1 MRWARV
7 MLLITMMTAL
17 GVDTAVAET
26 AVTKA
31 AFGKLPDGTAIDIYT
46 LKNAELE
53 VRITNYGAR
62 IVSLLAKDR
71 DGRLGDVALGY
82 DSVEGYVAEEVSKTY
97 VGAIVGRY
105 GNRIRGGKFTIDGH
119 TYQIPLN
126 NGANA
131 LHGGPHGFDDQDWT
145 ASVLPDGVEMSLVS
159 KEGDM
164 GFPGTLTLHV
174 RYTLAGSALHMN
186 YAATTDKTTVV
197 NVTNHAYFNLAGDGS
212 GPILPEVLQI
222 NADEYTPVDAGLIP
236 VGGAKP
242 VEGTPFDFRKP
253 TAIGARI
260 NEANEQLKFGGGY
273 DHNWILRGAGA
284 GKNQPGEMKVAAR
297 VYDPKTGRVLKV
309 LTTEPGVQ
317 FYSGNAIPGLY
328 KGKTG
333 VVYGRYAG
341 FCLETQH
348 YPDSPNQPA
357 FPSTLLKPGETM
369 RSETVY
375 AFSVQK

>member
-1 MRWARV
+1 
-7 MLLITMMTAL
+7 MMTTL
-17 GVDTAVAET
+17 GAQGAVVAT

-31 AFGKLPDGTAIDIYT
+31 GFGKLPDGTAIDIYT
-46 LKNAELE
+46 LKNAELT

-71 DGRLGDVALGY
+71 DGRMGDVALGY
-82 DSVEGYVAEEVSKTY
+82 DSVEGYVAEEASKTF

-105 GNRIRGGKFTIDGH
+105 GNRIRAGKFSIDGKE
-119 TYQIPLN
+119 YQIPLN
-126 NGANA
+126 NNGNA
-131 LHGGPHGFDDQDWT
+131 LHGGPHGFDDQIW
-145 ASVLPDGVEMSLVS
+145 AVKELPDGVEMSLVS
-159 KEGDM
+159 KDGDM

-174 RYTLAGSALHMN
+174 RYTLVDDSIHIH

-197 NVTNHAYFNLAGDGS
+197 NVTNHAYFNLAGDGA
-212 GPILPEVLQI
+212 GTILDEVLQI

-242 VEGTPFDFRKP
+242 VAGTPFDFNKP

-260 NEANEQLKFGGGY
+260 NEPNEQLKFGGGY
-273 DHNWILRGAGA
+273 DHNWILRG
-284 GKNQPGEMKVAAR
+284 KPGEMKVAAR
-297 VYDPKTGRVLKV
+297 VYDPKSGRVLKV

-317 FYSGNAIPGLY
+317 FYSGNSIPGLY

-333 VVYGRYAG
+333 VVYGKYAG

-348 YPDSPNQPA
+348 YPDSPNQPS

>member
-1 MRWARV
+1 
-7 MLLITMMTAL
+7 MLLTTMMTTL
-17 GVDTAVAET
+17 GAYGAGSDPAV
-26 AVTKA
+26 VKA
-31 AFGKLPDGTAIDIYT
+31 GFGKLADGTAIDVYT
-46 LKNAELE
+46 LKNADLE

-71 DGRLGDVALGY
+71 DGKMGDVVLGY
-82 DSVEGYVAEEVSKTY
+82 NSVEGYVAEEASKTY

-105 GNRIRGGKFTIDGH
+105 GNRIRNGRFTIDGH
-119 TYQIPLN
+119 QYQIPPNN
-126 NGANA
+126 NGNA
-131 LHGGPHGFDDQDWT
+131 LHGGPHGFDDQTWADK
-145 ASVLPDGVEMSLVS
+145 ALPDGVEMSLVS
-159 KEGDM
+159 KDGDM

-174 RYTLAGSALHMN
+174 RYTLLGGALHIH

-212 GPILPEVLQI
+212 GPILPEVMQI

-242 VEGTPFDFRKP
+242 VVGTPFDFRKP

-260 NEANEQLKFGGGY
+260 NDANEQLKFGGGY
-273 DHNWILRGAGA
+273 DHNWILRG
-284 GKNQPGEMKVAAR
+284 KPGVMKVAAR
-297 VYDPKTGRVLKV
+297 VYDPKSGRVLTES
-309 LTTEPGVQ
+309 TTEPGVQ

-333 VVYGRYAG
+333 ALYEKYAG

>member
-1 MRWARV
+1 
-7 MLLITMMTAL
+7 MT
-17 GVDTAVAET
+17 
-26 AVTKA
+26 
-31 AFGKLPDGTAIDIYT
+31 
-46 LKNAELE
+46 
-53 VRITNYGAR
+53 
-62 IVSLLAKDR
+62 
-71 DGRLGDVALGY
+71 
-82 DSVEGYVAEEVSKTY
+82 
-97 VGAIVGRY
+97 
-105 GNRIRGGKFTIDGH
+105 
-119 TYQIPLN
+119 
-126 NGANA
+126 
-131 LHGGPHGFDDQDWT
+131 
-145 ASVLPDGVEMSLVS
+145 LVS
-159 KEGDM
+159 KDGDM

-174 RYTLAGSALHMN
+174 RYTLVGSALHIN

-212 GPILPEVLQI
+212 GPILPEVMQI

-242 VEGTPFDFRKP
+242 VAGTPFDFNKP

-260 NEANEQLKFGGGY
+260 NETNEQLKFGGGY
-273 DHNWILRGAGA
+273 DHNWILRGADS
-284 GKNQPGEMKVAAR
+284 GKSKGEMKVAAR
-297 VYDPKTGRVLKV
+297 VYDPKSGRVLTES
-309 LTTEPGVQ
+309 TTEPGVQ

-333 VVYGRYAG
+333 VVYGKYAG

-357 FPSTLLKPGETM
+357 FPSTLLKPGVTL

>member
-1 MRWARV
+1 MMTMRWAQV
-7 MLLITMMTAL
+7 ILLTMMTTL
-17 GVDTAVAET
+17 GAHGAVAAT

-31 AFGKLPDGTAIDIYT
+31 GFGKLPDGTAIDIYT
-46 LKNAELE
+46 LKNAELT

-62 IVSLLAKDR
+62 IVSLAAKDR
-71 DGRLGDVALGY
+71 DGRMGDVALGY
-82 DSVEGYVAEEVSKTY
+82 NSVEGYVAEEASKTY

-105 GNRIRGGKFTIDGH
+105 GNRIRNGKFSIDGH
-119 TYQIPLN
+119 EYQIPLN

-131 LHGGPHGFDDQDWT
+131 LHGGPHGFDDQTWT
-145 ASVLPDGVEMSLVS
+145 AKELPDGVEMSLLS
-159 KEGDM
+159 KDGDM

-212 GPILPEVLQI
+212 GTILDEVMQI

-260 NEANEQLKFGGGY
+260 NDPNEQLKFGGGY
-273 DHNWILRGAGA
+273 DHNWILRG
-284 GKNQPGEMKVAAR
+284 KPGEMKVAAR
-297 VYDPKTGRVLKV
+297 VYDPKTGRVLTES
-309 LTTEPGVQ
+309 TTEPGVQ

-333 VVYGRYAG
+333 VVYGKYAG

-348 YPDSPNQPA
+348 YPDSPNQPE

-375 AFSVQK
+375 AFSVRK